1 MRSAAALLVAL
12 GAAAST
18 GACSSN
24 RARPDSGPGPIDR
37 DGTTID
43 IDGGTPGDGS
53 MTGDGSTTGDAAA
66 APRRICD
73 GSDGIRLA
81 HWFPVDPTR
90 VPAFTAELYEL
101 GTEFLYV
108 DGHCH
113 YWMQEPQTTDRF
125 GNWRAYREGQ
135 LTAAQETALHDAVS
149 YDDFTAG
156 APLCKGPLS
165 QDGSPERLWDGR
177 TVYSCNGIL
186 QAPVD
191 WPMRIELAATTAPM
205 TGPMR
210 VMVGLEDVG
219 PGAPIYA
226 WPLAGT
232 PAEYQIDYAASMDFG
247 LSTLVTDA
255 AEVAALRSLRD
266 RAIADGIAAPGH
278 FYDAIYVEPDGTVMS
293 MRDEVPF
300 ANRAG
305 GLWAPPP

>member
-1 MRSAAALLVAL
+1 MRSAAAALLVW
-12 GAAAST
+12 AAAAAT
-18 GACSSN
+18 GACGSN
-24 RARPDSGPGPIDR
+24 RARPDGGPGKIDL
-37 DGTTID
+37 DATTID
-43 IDGGTPGDGS
+43 SDGGVEA
-53 MTGDGSTTGDAAA
+53 DGSTTGDAPA

-73 GSDGIRLA
+73 GSDDIRLA

-113 YWMQEPQTTDRF
+113 YWMQEPVATDRF
-125 GNWRAYREGQ
+125 ANWRPYREGQ

-156 APLCKGPLS
+156 APPCMGPLS
-165 QDGSPERLWDGR
+165 EDGSPERLWDGR

-186 QAPVD
+186 QAPAG

-210 VMVGLEDVG
+210 VMVGQESVG
-219 PGAPIYA
+219 PGAPIYP
-226 WPLAGT
+226 WPLAGA
-232 PAEYQIDYAASMDFG
+232 PADYEIDYTASMDFG

-255 AEVAALRSLRD
+255 TEVAALRSLRD
-266 RAIADGIAAPGH
+266 RAIAEGIASPGY
-278 FYDAIYVEPDGTVMS
+278 FYDAIYVVPGGTVIS

-300 ANRAG
+300 ANQPG
-305 GLWAPPP
+305 GVWAPPLPPP